1 MRSINR
7 MNDYFVRYLLGSL
20 GNEDILENIVNAV
33 LEDLG
38 FETVHNLQIINP
50 HNLAENINLKESVLD
65 VKALTT
71 DNRKVIIEIQLF
83 GNIDFLKRIYYYI
96 SKNIVSEVEEKE
108 PYDIISEV
116 ISINFVNF
124 NMDFNDK
131 GKPHRCFKLIDTEN
145 PKIVLDMVQMHI
157 VEVPRFA
164 KILNNSDAEYIKKN
178 KILSWIEFFTAKD
191 LDKVKDKLKEVNN
204 IMPKVINKY
213 ERFIS
218 SEDEVQVY
226 NARDAFLYGQTLM
239 LKREREEGLQEGRI
253 AGIEEGRREGR
264 RAGIEEGRREEQI
277 AIARSLKNAGID
289 IKIISENTGLSIE
302 EVSKL

>member
-7 MNDYFVRYLLGSL
+7 MNDYFVRYLLGSV
-20 GNEDILENIVNAV
+20 GSEDILENIVNAV

-50 HNLAENINLKESVLD
+50 HNLPENINLKESVLD
-65 VKALTT
+65 VKAVTK
-71 DNRKVIIEIQLF
+71 DSRKVIIEIQLS

-116 ISINFVNF
+116 ISINFVDF
-124 NMDFNDK
+124 YMDFNDE

-145 PKIVLDMVQMHI
+145 PDIVLDMVQMHI
-157 VEVPRFA
+157 VEVPRFI
-164 KILNNSDAEYIKKN
+164 KVVNNADIEYIKKN
-178 KILSWIEFFTAKD
+178 RILSWIEFFTAKD

-218 SEDEVQVY
+218 SEDEIEVY

-239 LKREREEGLQEGRI
+239 LKREREEGIQEGI
-253 AGIEEGRREGR
+253 EKGIQEGIEK
-264 RAGIEEGRREEQI
+264 GIRKEQLT
-277 AIARSLKNAGID
+277 IARSFKNAGID

-302 EVSKL
+302 EVLKL

>member
-38 FETVHNLQIINP
+38 FETVHNLKIINP
-50 HNLAENINLKESVLD
+50 HNLPENINLKESVLD

-71 DNRKVIIEIQLF
+71 DNRKVIIEIQLS

-116 ISINFVNF
+116 ISINFVDF

-145 PKIVLDMVQMHI
+145 PDIVLDMVQMHI
-157 VEVPRFA
+157 VEVPRF
-164 KILNNSDAEYIKKN
+164 KKVLYNTNIEDIKKK

-218 SEDEVQVY
+218 SEDEMEVY
-226 NARDAFLYGQTLM
+226 NARDAFLYGQTIM
-239 LKREREEGLQEGRI
+239 LKREREEGIQEGI
-253 AGIEEGRREGR
+253 EKGIQK
-264 RAGIEEGRREEQI
+264 GIQEGRREEQI
-277 AIARSLKNAGID
+277 NIARSFKNAGID
-289 IKIISENTGLSIE
+289 IKIISENTGLSVE
-302 EVSKL
+302 EINKL

>member
-1 MRSINR
+1 MRNINR
-7 MNDYFVRYLLGSL
+7 MNDYFVRYLLGSV

-50 HNLAENINLKESVLD
+50 HNLPENINLKESVLD
-65 VKALTT
+65 VKAITK
-71 DNRKVIIEIQLF
+71 DKRKVIIEIQLS
-83 GNIDFLKRIYYYI
+83 GNIDFLRRIYYYI
-96 SKNIVSEVEEKE
+96 SKNIVIEVEEKE

-116 ISINFVNF
+116 ISINFVDF
-124 NMDFNDK
+124 NMDFGDA

-145 PKIVLDMVQMHI
+145 PDIVLDMVQMHI
-157 VEVPRFA
+157 VEVPRFI
-164 KILNNSDAEYIKKN
+164 KVVNNADIEYIKRN

-191 LDKVKDKLKEVNN
+191 FDKVKEKLKEVNN

-218 SEDEVQVY
+218 SEDEMEVY
-226 NARDAFLYGQTLM
+226 NARDAFLYGQTIM

-253 AGIEEGRREGR
+253 AGIEEGK
-264 RAGIEEGRREEQI
+264 REEQI
-277 AIARSLKNAGID
+277 AIARSFKNAGID
-289 IKIISENTGLSIE
+289 IKIISDNTGLSIE
-302 EVSKL
+302 EVLKL

>member
-7 MNDYFVRYLLGSL
+7 MNDYFVRYLLGSV

-50 HNLAENINLKESVLD
+50 HNLPENINLKESVLD

-71 DNRKVIIEIQLF
+71 DNRKVIIEIQLS

-116 ISINFVNF
+116 ISINFVDF
-124 NMDFNDK
+124 NMDFGDA

-145 PKIVLDMVQMHI
+145 PNIVLDMVQMHI
-157 VEVPRFA
+157 VEIPRFT
-164 KILNNSDAEYIKKN
+164 KILNNSDAEYIKRN

-204 IMPKVINKY
+204 IMPKVIKRY

-218 SEDEVQVY
+218 SEDEMEVY
-226 NARDAFLYGQTLM
+226 NARDAFYM
-239 LKREREEGLQEGRI
+239 VKH
-253 AGIEEGRREGR
+253 
-264 RAGIEEGRREEQI
+264 
-277 AIARSLKNAGID
+277 
-289 IKIISENTGLSIE
+289 
-302 EVSKL
+302 